1 MVIDSC
7 RIANCSS
14 FSEGDHSLS
23 YDYIHENGESRTYV
37 WKLKSLKESS
47 HHKSRGKKITAEMTK
62 IELPRSYCRLNLNT
76 GKLTQ
81 VKSSATRLLTSLP
94 PSGPSEEPTDLCP
107 VVIGSYN
114 TLNIYHLTLLKTITG
129 DTILHCFEM
138 G

>member
-7 RIANCSS
+7 RTANCSS

-23 YDYIHENGESRTYV
+23 YDYIHENGESHTYV
-37 WKLKSLKESS
+37 WKLKSRKESS

-81 VKSSATRLLTSLP
+81 VRVLP
-94 PSGPSEEPTDLCP
+94 HAFSRAFLHL
-107 VVIGSYN
+107 VLQKN
-114 TLNIYHLTLLKTITG
+114 LQIYAQL
-129 DTILHCFEM
+129 
-138 G
+138 